1 MANVAGF
8 HALQAS
14 AGPVWAAA
22 IVAAVDLLLAAIIL
36 LIGSN
41 SRPGPEIDLAF
52 EVRKMAVES
61 LQADTRELK
70 LTFDGLGQE
79 VRNVKA
85 NITQLVH
92 NPLDVAAQKLL
103 IPAALS
109 IIRGLRAK
117 REQS

>member
-1 MANVAGF
+1 LVDRSTGSAR
-8 HALQAS
+8 QARRM
-14 AGPVWAAA
+14 
-22 IVAAVDLLLAAIIL
+22 LT
-36 LIGSN
+36 
-41 SRPGPEIDLAF
+41 RPGRAHIIY
-52 EVRKMAVES
+52 
-61 LQADTRELK
+61 LQADARELK
-70 LTFDGLGQE
+70 LTSDALGHQ